1 VRRFEFPLER
11 LLQVKRQLERQAE
24 LAQRRAR
31 QAVDEAQ
38 AEVLRLREQLQR
50 IGQQMAAQ
58 VGCLLAAEQWGITA
72 ELSER
77 LAQAIVA
84 AETRL
89 KEAEQRYQQ
98 AAHLRQQL
106 ATEVETLQTLR
117 QQHWE
122 LWRQQVQK
130 ADQQRLDE
138 LGLRRWRNQQ
148 ITDSRP
154 RQS

>member
-1 VRRFEFPLER
+1 MQQFVFPLER

-24 LAQRRAR
+24 LAQCRAR
-31 QAVDEAQ
+31 QAVDEARV
-38 AEVLRLREQLQR
+38 ELLRLREQLQR
-50 IGQQMAAQ
+50 ISQQMVAQ
-58 VGCLLAAEQWGITA
+58 VGCVLAAEQWGITA

-77 LAQAIVA
+77 LAQAIAA
-84 AETRL
+84 AETHL
-89 KEAEQRYQQ
+89 KEAEQHYQRTAQ
-98 AAHLRQQL
+98 LRQQL

-148 ITDSRP
+148 VANFLA

>member
-1 VRRFEFPLER
+1 MRRFEFPLER

>member
-1 VRRFEFPLER
+1 
-11 LLQVKRQLERQAE
+11 
-24 LAQRRAR
+24 
-31 QAVDEAQ
+31 
-38 AEVLRLREQLQR
+38 
-50 IGQQMAAQ
+50 MAAQ

-77 LAQAIVA
+77 LAQAIAA

-89 KEAEQRYQQ
+89 QEAEERYQQ
-98 AAHLRQQL
+98 AAQRRQQL

-148 ITDSRP
+148 MADSSA

>member
-24 LAQRRAR
+24 QAQCRAR

-38 AEVLRLREQLQR
+38 AELLRLREQLQR
-50 IGQQMAAQ
+50 IARQMAAQ

-77 LAQAIVA
+77 LAQAIAA

-89 KEAEQRYQQ
+89 QEAEERYQQ
-98 AAHLRQQL
+98 AAQRRQQL

-148 ITDSRP
+148 MADSSA

>member
-1 VRRFEFPLER
+1 MRQFDFPFER

-38 AEVLRLREQLQR
+38 AELLRLREQLQR
-50 IGQQMAAQ
+50 VGQQMAAQ
-58 VGCLLAAEQWGITA
+58 VGCVLAVEQWGITA

-77 LAQAIVA
+77 LAQAITA

-89 KEAEQRYQQ
+89 KETELHYQR
-98 AAHLRQQL
+98 AAQLRQQL

-117 QQHWE
+117 QQQWE
-122 LWRQQVQK
+122 LWRQHVQK
-130 ADQQRLDE
+130 ADQQCLDE

-148 ITDSRP
+148 MADSST